1 MILKYLIGSLSFAAY
16 FGDIGKLWC
25 VSFKPHGFSQGLL
38 KKQKVELTHC
48 NDLGYWIGKVMDQDI
63 EQSLR
68 SLLSDE
74 HLDRDS
80 PDLWSDPSF
89 GYNVKFSPAPSA
101 VATPGSSKWQDESQ
115 NDREILIQE
124 LASLTKE
131 EVLKKVRDL
140 QNFAYQLGS
149 EEGIKGYHTFSKT
162 VIKPPFLNDN

>member
-1 MILKYLIGSLSFAAY
+1 MYEKSCSILFNR
-16 FGDIGKLWC
+16 
-25 VSFKPHGFSQGLL
+25 
-38 KKQKVELTHC
+38 KQKVELTHC

-149 EEGIKGYHTFSKT
+149 EEAREMTRGKY
-162 VIKPPFLNDN
+162 LNILQSDSPKRDYITS